1 MHRAS
6 HFLFYFAFMLCA
18 SSAWAGKYKAPAV
31 IIATLPQYCLA
42 QYIDGLENDSRFQI
56 IGCGAYSNHYCP
68 GLVEIAQARKTHVI
82 SKKSELLNS
91 ARKNMEY
98 TLRGTRDQPNCFL
111 RQEAESNLN
120 LINTMLK
127 SIPSKAR

>member
-1 MHRAS
+1 MHRAI
-6 HFLFYFAFMLCA
+6 HTIFCIAL
-18 SSAWAGKYKAPAV
+18 SSLAATAWAGKYKAPAV
-31 IIATLPQYCLA
+31 IVATLPQYCLA
-42 QYIDGLENDSRFQI
+42 QYIDGLENDKRFQI

-68 GLVEIAQARKTHVI
+68 GLVEIAQARKTHDV

-98 TLRGTRDQPNCFL
+98 TLRGTKDQPDCFL
-111 RQEAESNLN
+111 RQQAENNIN

-127 SIPSKAR
+127 SIPSRDR